1 MDKKTL
7 NNIFNKPAVHMT
19 IEQTDVFLDDL
30 FTKPRKMTKEFWLKQ
45 KEKDR
50 DMLDKHHFEIN
61 IDWRD
66 DVLDEYYR
74 KNHGV

>member
-7 NNIFNKPAVHMT
+7 NNIFNKPDVHMT
-19 IEQTDVFLDDL
+19 TEQTDVFLDEL

-45 KEKDR
+45 KEIDR
-50 DMLDKHHFEIN
+50 DMLDKHHFEIDP
-61 IDWRD
+61 DWRD
-66 DVLDEYYR
+66 YELDEYYR

>member
-19 IEQTDVFLDDL
+19 IEQTDVFFYYF

-45 KEKDR
+45 
-50 DMLDKHHFEIN
+50 
-61 IDWRD
+61 
-66 DVLDEYYR
+66 
-74 KNHGV
+74 